1 MTDILKKIEVYKR
14 EEIAAAKRVRPYA
27 DVEAAARAAPAPR
40 GFSKAIEQRIA
51 AGEYALIAEIKKASP
66 SAGLIRADFDPPA
79 LARAYEAGGAACLS
93 VLTDGP
99 SFQGKPEFLTAARA
113 ASSLPALRKDFMF
126 EPYQVAESR
135 AIGADCILLIMASL
149 DDAAAMEIED
159 AALSFGM
166 DVLVEVHSEDELD
179 RALQLKSRLIGIN
192 NRDLKVFKT
201 SLSVSER
208 LAPRVPAGKVIVGE
222 SGIHAPADL
231 ARLAAVGIH
240 AFLVGES
247 LMRQNDVAAATRALL
262 ARERVPA
269 AAAR

>member
-1 MTDILKKIEVYKR
+1 MSDILKKIEDYKR

-27 DVEAAARAAPAPR
+27 DVERAAKAAPTPR
-40 GFSKAIEQRIA
+40 GFSKAIERQIA

-99 SFQGKPEFLTAARA
+99 SFQGKSEFLTAARA
-113 ASSLPALRKDFMF
+113 ACSLPALRKDFMF

-135 AIGADCILLIMASL
+135 ALGADCILIIMASL
-149 DDAAAMEIED
+149 DDTAAKEVED

-179 RALQLKSRLIGIN
+179 RALKLKSRLIGIN
-192 NRDLKVFKT
+192 NRDLKMFKT
-201 SLSVSER
+201 SLSVSEK

-231 ARLAAVGIH
+231 ARLAAVGIR

>member
-1 MTDILKKIEVYKR
+1 LLDDM
-14 EEIAAAKRVRPYA
+14 AAK
-27 DVEAAARAAPAPR
+27 
-40 GFSKAIEQRIA
+40 
-51 AGEYALIAEIKKASP
+51 
-66 SAGLIRADFDPPA
+66 
-79 LARAYEAGGAACLS
+79 
-93 VLTDGP
+93 
-99 SFQGKPEFLTAARA
+99 
-113 ASSLPALRKDFMF
+113 
-126 EPYQVAESR
+126 
-135 AIGADCILLIMASL
+135 
-149 DDAAAMEIED
+149 EIED

-179 RALQLKSRLIGIN
+179 RALKLKSRLIGIN

-201 SLSVSER
+201 SLSVSEK

-222 SGIHAPADL
+222 SGIHTPGDL

-247 LMRQNDVAAATRALL
+247 LMRQNDVAAATRTLL